1 MRLTKTELAAQ
12 VGKRIRELRRQK
24 NISME
29 SLAYAAGIEY
39 AQLSRIELGKINTSV
54 YQLYLLAE
62 ILERP
67 LADFFEPEPVM
78 K

>member
-1 MRLTKTELAAQ
+1 MRLTKNELAAQ
-12 VGKRIRELRRQK
+12 VGKRIRELRHQK

-67 LADFFEPEPVM
+67 LADFFELEPAM

>member
-1 MRLTKTELAAQ
+1 MRLTKNELAAQ
-12 VGKRIRELRRQK
+12 VGQRIRELRRKK

>member
-1 MRLTKTELAAQ
+1 MRLTKNELAVQ
-12 VGKRIRELRRQK
+12 VGKRIRELRHQK

-67 LADFFEPEPVM
+67 LTDFFEQDPAIR
-78 K
+78 